1 MSTKDIST
9 SNNVEESRPLIVGA
23 GHNPIVAGIMSPSS
37 LKSNLSKNRP
47 VEENPP
53 AATPKQIAFRT
64 ASQIAPPIGS
74 DDSKKDRFQVDK
86 VNDAGD
92 DDDDF
97 DDEDYGNEE
106 LYGSSGAGYETKNL
120 KSFRHYTREALPRV
134 DHYRNAESVHGYMAR
149 PTLDEL
155 HGTQATVSFD
165 SNTGKI
171 VIEKAP
177 EDLDA
182 SKVIKFGWIKG
193 VLVRCLL
200 NIWGVML
207 FLRLSWVAAQAG
219 IIHGTLVLL
228 LASLVTVV
236 TTMSMSAICTNGEV
250 KGGGTYYMI
259 SRSLGPEFGGSIG
272 IIFSLANA
280 VAVAMYTVGFAET
293 VRDHLGQYGKVIF
306 DGGLNDIRLV
316 SSSTVIVLLG
326 IVLIGTEWEAQ
337 TQVFLLFI
345 LLTAMG
351 DFLIG
356 VCLTPSDYQISR
368 GFIGWNTNLIWENMF
383 PAYRNESFFTVFAVY
398 FPAATGI
405 LAGANISGDL
415 KDPSFSIPLG
425 TFLAIIL
432 TTISYIAFHFIVAAN
447 VLRDA
452 NGVVELVHYPN
463 VRDVVSAIRNCSLA
477 PEGVC
482 KYGTMNNFQIIEMM
496 SWFGPIIYAGIY
508 AATLSSALASMVS
521 APKVFQALCQDKL
534 YPGIEY
540 FGKGFGPNNEPRR
553 GYFLTFIIGFAC
565 CLMGELNL
573 IAPIISNFFLAA
585 YALINFSCFH
595 ASWSKSPGFR
605 PSFKYYNLWIALFG
619 SFGCLMVMFVT
630 AWFSA
635 LITFIIV
642 FGLYIWVQHRAP
654 DVNWGS
660 SQQAQTYRSA
670 VNTVYKLT
678 MLPDHVKTY
687 RPQIL
692 LLSGNPPTR
701 SDFVDLAYLITK
713 NLGLLICGHIVTTP
727 ISVRAQNALNHD
739 GNLYLTRRNIKAFF
753 NLVQETSFNQ
763 GVKSMIQSTGIGKL
777 RPNIVML
784 GFKRNWMESDSKEV
798 LDYFKSIHFIFDYHF
813 SIVLVHVPHRKP
825 VLSNETKAIAP
836 PPPAEAKDTTVVD
849 MKDEL
854 PSDSYFFSKQKKGY
868 IDVWWL
874 YDDGGL
880 TLLLPYIIRSHSQ
893 WKDCKLRIFALV
905 NKKSE
910 LDAEQRNMAQLLA
923 KFRIDYSDVIL
934 ITDLLKPPEESSKKE
949 FRRMIEKFIVEDSE
963 DRHDADK
970 RDEMKIT
977 ETDLIRFR
985 DKTYRHI
992 RLREILHNHSKTS
1005 RLIVITLPMPR
1016 KNSCPPLLY
1025 MAWLETLTKNMPPM
1039 MLMRGNQT
1047 DVLTFYS

>member
-1 MSTKDIST
+1 MSTKEQQT
-9 SNNVEESRPLIVGA
+9 GTANGGGGGGEESRPLIVGGGTA
-23 GHNPIVAGIMSPSS
+23 
-37 LKSNLSKNRP
+37 LKSNLAKPRSDDNQP
-47 VEENPP
+47 TS
-53 AATPKQIAFRT
+53 AQTQPKQIVFRT
-64 ASQIAPPIGS
+64 AASAQAAAANS
-74 DDSKKDRFQVDK
+74 ENRFQVDK
-86 VNDAGD
+86 VNDD
-92 DDDDF
+92 DDS
-97 DDEDYGNEE
+97 EDSEDSYGEG
-106 LYGSSGAGYETKNL
+106 LYGSSGAGYATKNL
-120 KSFRHYTREALPRV
+120 KSFRHYTREALPRA
-134 DHYRNAESVHGYMAR
+134 DHYRNVESVHGFMAR

-171 VIEKAP
+171 VIQKAGEQA
-177 EDLDA
+177 EDGSD
-182 SKVIKFGWIKG
+182 SKAVKFGWIKG

-207 FLRLSWVAAQAG
+207 FLRLSWVAAQSG
-219 IIHGTLVLL
+219 IIHGTIILL
-228 LASLVTVV
+228 LASLVTIV

-293 VRDHLGQYGKVIF
+293 VRDHLGQYGKMIF

-316 SSSTVIVLLG
+316 SSITVIVLLG
-326 IVLIGTEWEAQ
+326 IVYIGTEWEAQ

-345 LLTAMG
+345 LLAAMG

-356 VCLTPSDYQISR
+356 SFMPPTDYQIAR
-368 GFIGWNTNLIWENMF
+368 GYIGWSSSLIWENMF
-383 PAYRNESFFTVFAVY
+383 PAYRNESFFSVFSVY

-415 KDPSFSIPLG
+415 KDPSYSIPLG
-425 TFLAIIL
+425 TFLAIII
-432 TTISYIAFHFIVAAN
+432 TTISYVGFHFIVAAN
-447 VLRDA
+447 VVRDA
-452 NGVVELVHYPN
+452 NGVVELVHHPG
-463 VRDVVSAIRNCSLA
+463 VKDVVQAIRNCSLA
-477 PEGVC
+477 PDEIC
-482 KYGTMNNFQIIEMM
+482 HYGSMNNFQIIELM

-521 APKVFQALCQDKL
+521 APKVFQALCNDKL
-534 YPGIEY
+534 FPGIAY
-540 FGKGFGPNNEPRR
+540 FGKGFGINNEPRR
-553 GYFLTFIIGFAC
+553 GYLLTFLIGFSC

-585 YALINFSCFH
+585 YTLINFSCFH

-619 SFGCLMVMFVT
+619 SFLCLGVMFMTGWVP
-630 AWFSA
+630 A
-635 LITFIIV
+635 LITFITV
-642 FGLYIWVQHRAP
+642 FALHVWVQARATE
-654 DVNWGS
+654 VNWGS
-660 SQQAQTYRSA
+660 STQAQTHRSA
-670 VNTVYKLT
+670 VSSVYKLT

-692 LLSGNPPTR
+692 LLSGNPPAR
-701 SDFVDLAYLITK
+701 SDFVDLAHLITK
-713 NLGLLICGHIVTTP
+713 NTGLLICGHIVTTP
-727 ISVRAQNALNHD
+727 ISVRAQNALLHD
-739 GNLYLTRRNIKAFF
+739 GNLYLINRNMKAFF
-753 NLVQETSFNQ
+753 NLIQDSSFSQ
-763 GVKSMIQSTGIGKL
+763 GVRSLMQATGIGKL

-784 GFKRNWMESDSKEV
+784 GFKRDWIDSQPKEV
-798 LDYFKSIHFIFDYHF
+798 VEYFKAIHAIFDYHF
-813 SIVLVHVPHRKP
+813 SIVIVHVPNRKEVTNGDVKPSTAPAP
-825 VLSNETKAIAP
+825 VLGDNNN
-836 PPPAEAKDTTVVD
+836 KDTAVVQ
-849 MKDEL
+849 MKDEAI
-854 PSDSYFFSKQKKGY
+854 PQDSFFLSKQKKGY

-880 TLLLPYIIRSHSQ
+880 TLLLPYIIRTQSQ
-893 WKDCKLRIFALV
+893 WKDCKLRVFALV

-910 LDAEQRNMAQLLA
+910 LDAEQRNMAQLLS

-934 ITDLLKPPEESSKKE
+934 ITDLLKPPEEFSKRE
-949 FRRMIEKFIVEDSE
+949 FHRMIEKFIVDDSE
-963 DRHDADK
+963 ERHDAERKDG
-970 RDEMKIT
+970 MTIT

-992 RLREILHNHSKTS
+992 RLREILLNYSKDS
-1005 RLIVITLPMPR
+1005 RLVVITLPMPR
-1016 KNSCPPLLY
+1016 KNSCPAVLY